1 MAFDPTP
8 SSWMDVLITDD
19 GQEVFDR
26 GPCLI
31 INASDLFELDSAGND
46 ATDIRRIVWAI
57 IDGLYRIMTSKPVGD
72 RPTTIRVFRDAAE
85 VSDNRRVANYV
96 FSFDLQTS
104 GQEVRPEP

>member
-26 GPCLI
+26 GVCLI
-31 INASDLFELDSAGND
+31 IKQSELFELDNASD
-46 ATDIRRIVWAI
+46 ETDIRRIVWAI
-57 IDGLYRIMTSKPVGD
+57 IDGLYRVMTSKPDED
-72 RPTTIRVFRDAAE
+72 RPTTIRVSRDAAE

-96 FSFDLQTS
+96 FSFDLQTG